1 MVVTENAVLTWLG
14 RFLWPFLRI
23 TGLFLTAPF
32 YGSSLIPARVKA
44 LLAAA
49 LALALSLW
57 LPDLP
62 AFPGSPIEAIY
73 QGVIQIAFGA
83 AIGMAMQIVV
93 AAVASLGEVAGLAIG
108 LSFAELQF
116 QEATGATQVLYDI
129 MSWAGLMGYIAL
141 GGPLWLFGAI
151 AHSFQ
156 GGTGDLSGMGGMGFA
171 AWPSLVTFGGTIFT
185 TAVLLALPVLAVSLC
200 VNLTVGLMTVFA
212 PQLNLLT
219 IGFPL
224 LILAGLS
231 ILTGSLGYLDG
242 ATAHLLSTAV
252 RTIAAMLH
260 DG

>member
-1 MVVTENAVLTWLG
+1 MVVTDGEILTWLG

-23 TGLFLTAPF
+23 TGLFLTAPV
-32 YGSSLIPARVKA
+32 YGSPFIPARVKA

-49 LALALSLW
+49 MALALAFW
-57 LPDLP
+57 LPGLP
-62 AFPGSPIEAIY
+62 SYPGNPIEAIY
-73 QGVIQIAFGA
+73 QGVIQIGFGA
-83 AIGMAMQIVV
+83 ALGMVMQVV
-93 AAVASLGEVAGLAIG
+93 IASIASLGEVSGLAIG

-116 QEATGATQVLYDI
+116 QEESGATQVLYDI
-129 MSWAGLMGYIAL
+129 MTWAGLMGYIAF
-141 GGPLWLFGAI
+141 GGPIWLFGAM

-156 GGTGDLSGMGGMGFA
+156 GGTAGLGFA
-171 AWPSLVTFGGTIFT
+171 AWPSLFTFGGSILT
-185 TAVLLALPVLAVSLC
+185 TSVLLALPVLAVALC

-231 ILTGSLGYLDG
+231 ILTGSLGYLP
-242 ATAHLLSTAV
+242 TAIEHLLNTAV